1 VYNVDAAVT
10 CALPYHATPQF
21 VRLLQVLQL
30 EGTRWTVLSGV
41 KVQGAAPSRDA
52 LVRSVARD
60 SSLLALVSDAAT
72 AAAASGGARSS
83 RGVASAFFTLLL
95 AESVASMSRVPEGL
109 LPRLLPY
116 VHAGL
121 DKSAAVD
128 HHAGALIII
137 TQLASRVQ
145 LAQPLVEALLVGVA
159 KAARAPLEPHSL
171 QAALQLARTQAVD
184 TLPHHAVTY
193 LVKLPALPELLA
205 QLGRSCS
212 TDALLWPLLRALAE
226 RLGTHQ
232 THLDVLLALVRDGAV
247 HSCAELLAARLFV
260 AAGYTGASPADA
272 PTQQAAA
279 ALATASRS
287 AVVDVLR
294 ALHRRC
300 PAEVA
305 RAATGALKTLATQ
318 AAREPFA
325 AFLRDTLAGTTAQP
339 LRGHD
344 SVTLGDGLDHAM
356 ARVREAALRELAQLA
371 DGAAAVRS
379 HGAAAPADVLQQGM
393 LRDVL
398 LRRVCDPDVQVSA
411 AALSVTHLSDL
422 VADDPAL
429 FHASATCLL
438 RSVAALRTLGAKA
451 HGGKSGGHRAVAKR
465 ALKLAASTLPHR
477 TPSLRDAAAR
487 LLLELVIS
495 GGELQSLSHAA
506 RGFAASLQ
514 HPLFG
519 SLSGVAAGDDDL
531 ATPHAERR
539 ALITLGNAMSTAS
552 GELVSWARSAWPDMS
567 AHGQHT
573 LLLALLRALSSAPD
587 TETAGTIAGAAW
599 ELLLLEPATLRAQ
612 GAFSD
617 GSFEWVDGLPPQ
629 QYLDVSAVHDPSFKA
644 VLHRRLLLAAIQA
657 LPAAADD
664 DTRAD
669 VGTLGVV
676 FAALCGTPPTAVLQ
690 PHMDAVLARCS
701 AHFSS
706 RGHFLCLLVSAAPN
720 AVHEPAQATAV
731 ALLHDCISVAALPH
745 LIVALA
751 SPRRTVRKAVVD
763 VVSASAG
770 GQPKRGA
777 KVAEKRGTR
786 EGKEDALVFIE
797 ALAAEHGDALISGDG
812 AQMTQLLRVA
822 LRGAGCPPLL
832 QVLLDFLGSSAPPQS
847 YAACQIVR
855 MLFDSGSEHA
865 ASAALTP
872 LWETLCVLPPGTFQE
887 QQLQLAEGMCRLFA
901 ASATAPDGR
910 AAPAK
915 AALMRAVGET
925 GAAALRAVV
934 LSCITAD
941 VYAELSAAD
950 QDGMLAQCAL
960 LLSRDEEQ
968 ACRDAARALICRL
981 PLEGDAF
988 ARVLH
993 SACSAVCGRTAEQ
1006 ASVKKRAPRNQ
1017 QLPPACC
1024 DAQPLEVLTASLEVA
1039 TWKTMPNGAPLL
1051 ASVGEVVSVLLDIY
1065 TASRDKQEADP
1076 GFAANAG
1083 VDADVSGQPALEYRI
1098 QLALNVLT
1106 SLVQASAPGCA
1117 VQVPVTVRALREVAD
1132 AGVHKAALELLAA
1145 AACAAPE
1152 RVVSDVLDVTLAL
1165 TTKAASGV
1173 EDRASARALQD
1184 AFEAVAAC
1192 WVTSRNDG
1200 GAELLHHVV
1209 AALPAVPEH
1218 QRLPLLAA
1226 LLRSLPSP
1234 LALSLTL
1241 QLLVTPS
1248 GSTTPETLVAE
1259 ALRTL
1264 AATVCSVRPA
1274 LECFQALCGFLQRTA
1289 SGDAALISVAA
1300 DFVTQQ
1306 LRSPGH
1312 TAWVAGQGSANK
1324 QLHACFSELIAL
1336 AIGLLKRASEAQELS
1351 VGEGQSM
1358 RHSVQAVLTAMENL
1372 MAPLR
1377 FLEAVTQLF
1386 TNDDQHVQ
1394 RRALRIFLSRIRA
1407 SNASSTSVSAE
1418 HAALISPLV
1427 ALVRRTD
1434 RASIATR
1441 CTALAVLAAL
1451 IERFGQSQEFA
1462 AALLPV
1468 MPDVLSAAAHA
1479 KPLVAARSLEC
1490 VAAAV
1495 TALSTRMVPLLPAV
1509 LPVVLGIFESEA
1521 DDVSRVSAALAALTS
1536 MIVRMDSFLSP
1547 YAQRLVQLLLAP
1559 RFVTSPSAEVAQAA
1573 AAARVVLA
1581 QRVPARI
1588 LIEPLSMA
1596 WKPALDDGAASA
1608 VALLQQVT
1616 ALVEAMDTAAAA
1628 AHHESVFAFLL
1639 RCLDARRMHTAPVA
1653 LDTHALES
1661 IEGATVTAAVALVL
1675 KLSEAQFTPLFMT
1688 ALEWSRAR
1696 PESCAR
1702 PFAFFRLV
1710 SALAA
1715 ALRSVFVP
1723 FFRHLLA
1730 DAVTYLEQRPADE
1743 ARPSKK
1749 SRGASDA
1756 VGASRLA
1763 GRLRT
1768 EVVRSLSCCFLH
1780 DSVGFLDEARF
1791 NKLMAPLVLQLEL
1804 EVPAEMSADEAADAD
1819 ATLVG
1824 CIVHMAQNVRQD
1836 TLWRPLNRGVL
1847 MSTRSEQMRPRRLGL
1862 AILTQLVEHLAE
1874 EYLVLLP
1881 ETLPFLAE
1889 LMEDADEQTE
1899 AAARQLVANL
1909 SQLADEDVAEL
1920 LRA

>member
-1 VYNVDAAVT
+1 VYNVDAAVA

-60 SSLLALVSDAAT
+60 GSLLALVSDAAT
-72 AAAASGGARSS
+72 AAAAAGGARSS
-83 RGVASAFFTLLL
+83 RGVATAFFTLLL
-95 AESVASMSRVPEGL
+95 AESVASMARVPEEL

-121 DKSAAVD
+121 DKSASVD
-128 HHAGALIII
+128 HHAGALIIT
-137 TQLASRVQ
+137 TQLASRAQ
-145 LAQPLVEALLVGVA
+145 LAQPLVEALLVAVA

-171 QAALQLARTQAVD
+171 QAALQLARTQAVA

-212 TDALLWPLLRALAE
+212 TDALLRPLLRALAE

-247 HSCAELLAARLFV
+247 RGSAELLASRLFV
-260 AAGYTGASPADA
+260 AAGYADA
-272 PTQQAAA
+272 PSAGVLPQQADA
-279 ALATASRS
+279 ALAAASRAA
-287 AVVDVLR
+287 AVEVLR

-305 RAATGALKTLATQ
+305 RAATGALKTRATP
-318 AAREPFA
+318 ALREPFA
-325 AFLRDTLAGTTAQP
+325 AFLRDALAGTTAQP
-339 LRGHD
+339 LSGHD
-344 SVTLGDGLDHAM
+344 GVTLGEGLDHATL
-356 ARVREAALRELAQLA
+356 RVREAALRELAQLA
-371 DGAAAVRS
+371 DGAAAAPA
-379 HGAAAPADVLQQGM
+379 HGAAAADVLQPGV

-398 LRRVCDPDVQVSA
+398 LRRVCDSDVQVSA
-411 AALSVTHLSDL
+411 AALSVTQLADL
-422 VADDPAL
+422 VADDAAL
-429 FHASATCLL
+429 FRAGVTCLL
-438 RSVAALRTLGAKA
+438 NSVAALRTLGAKA
-451 HGGKSGGHRAVAKR
+451 QGGKSGGHRAVAKR
-465 ALKLAASTLPHR
+465 ALKLTASTLPSR

-487 LLLELVIS
+487 LLLELLLS

-514 HPLFG
+514 HPMFG
-519 SLSGVAAGDDDL
+519 SLSVTAAGDDDPAAQL
-531 ATPHAERR
+531 APQRVLA
-539 ALITLGNAMSTAS
+539 ALGSAMCAGS
-552 GELVSWARSAWPDMS
+552 GELVSWGRASWPDLS

-573 LLLALLRALSSAPD
+573 LLLALLRALSSAPAVNV
-587 TETAGTIAGAAW
+587 AGKLARTAW
-599 ELLLLEPATLRAQ
+599 ELLLLEPATLSAQ
-612 GAFSD
+612 GTFSD
-617 GSFEWVDGLPPQ
+617 DSFEWADGLPSQ
-629 QYLDVSAVHDPSFKA
+629 QYLNASAVQDPSFKA
-644 VLHRRLLLAAIQA
+644 VLYRRLLLAAIEA
-657 LPAAADD
+657 LPADDAD

-669 VGTLGVV
+669 VGTLGLA
-676 FAALCGTPPTAVLQ
+676 FSALCSTPPVAVLQ
-690 PHMDAVLARCS
+690 PHLDAVLARGS

-706 RGHFLCLLVSAAPN
+706 RHHFLCLLVSAAPN
-720 AVHEPAQATAV
+720 AVQEPAQATAV
-731 ALLHDCISVAALPH
+731 ALLRDDISHAALPH
-745 LIVALA
+745 LLVALA
-751 SPRRTVRKAVVD
+751 SPRRTVRKAAVD
-763 VVSASAG
+763 VLSASAG
-770 GQPKRGA
+770 GQPKRGS
-777 KVAEKRGTR
+777 KVAEKRGAR
-786 EGKEDALVFIE
+786 EDKTDALAFI
-797 ALAAEHGDALISGDG
+797 AAWTAEHGDVLVSGDG
-812 AQMTQLLRVA
+812 AQMAQLLPA
-822 LRGAGCPPLL
+822 SLRAAGCPPLE
-832 QVLLDFLGSSAPPQS
+832 QVLLDFLGSSAQLQP
-847 YAACQIVR
+847 YAASQTVR
-855 MLFDSGSEHA
+855 MLCDSGAEHA

-872 LWETLCVLPPGTFQE
+872 LWESLCVRAADAFHE
-887 QQLQLAEGMCRLFA
+887 QHLQLAEGMCRLFA
-901 ASATAPDGR
+901 AAAAAPDGR
-910 AAPAK
+910 AAAAK
-915 AALMRAVGET
+915 AALMRAVGDT
-925 GAAALRAVV
+925 GAADLRVAV
-934 LSCITAD
+934 LTCITAD
-941 VYAELSAAD
+941 VYATLSASD
-950 QDGMLAQCAL
+950 QDGVLAQCAL
-960 LLSRDEEQ
+960 LLSRDEQ
-968 ACRDAARALICRL
+968 QTCRDAARALVCRL

-993 SACSAVCGRTAEQ
+993 SACSAVRGRAADQ
-1006 ASVKKRAPRNQ
+1006 ASVKKRAPRDQ
-1017 QLPPACC
+1017 QLPPACSNVE
-1024 DAQPLEVLTASLEVA
+1024 PLDVLTATLEVA
-1039 TWKTMPNGAPLL
+1039 TWKTMTSGAPLL
-1051 ASVGEVVSVLLDIY
+1051 APVSEAVSVLLDIHA
-1065 TASRDKQEADP
+1065 ASREKQAADP
-1076 GFAANAG
+1076 GAVADAG
-1083 VDADVSGQPALEYRI
+1083 VDADASGRPALEYRI

-1106 SLVQASAPGCA
+1106 SLVRASAPGCA

-1152 RVVSDVLDVTLAL
+1152 RVVTDVLDITLAL
-1165 TTKAASGV
+1165 TTKAASGA

-1192 WVTSRNDG
+1192 WVTARSDG
-1200 GAELLHHVV
+1200 GAELLQHVV

-1226 LLRSLPSP
+1226 LLRALPSP

-1248 GSTTPETLVAE
+1248 GPATPEAPVAE

-1289 SGDAALISVAA
+1289 SGVAA
-1300 DFVTQQ
+1300 SIPVAAEFVTQQ

-1312 TAWVAGQGSANK
+1312 VAWVAGQGGANK
-1324 QLHACFSELIAL
+1324 QLHACFTELIAL
-1336 AIGLLKRASEAQELS
+1336 AIGLLKRASEAQEPS
-1351 VGEGQSM
+1351 GGEGQRM
-1358 RHSVQAVLTAMENL
+1358 RHSVQAVLTAMESL
-1372 MAPLR
+1372 MAPLP
-1377 FLEAVTQLF
+1377 FMEAVTQLF
-1386 TNDDQHVQ
+1386 TNNDQYVQ
-1394 RRALRIFLSRIRA
+1394 RRALRIVLNRIRA
-1407 SNASSTSVSAE
+1407 SSAPTASVSAE
-1418 HAALISPLV
+1418 HAALIGPLV

-1434 RASIATR
+1434 KASMATR
-1441 CTALAVLAAL
+1441 CTALTVLAAL
-1451 IERFGQSQEFA
+1451 IERFGQSAEFA

-1468 MPDVLSAAAHA
+1468 MPDVLSAAAHS
-1479 KPLVAARSLEC
+1479 KPLVAVRGLEC

-1495 TALSTRMVPLLPAV
+1495 SALSTRMVPLLPTIM
-1509 LPVVLGIFESEA
+1509 PVVLGIFESEG
-1521 DDVSRVSAALAALTS
+1521 DDASRVTAALAAVTA
-1536 MIVRMDSFLSP
+1536 MIVRIDSFLSP
-1547 YAQRLVQLLLAP
+1547 FAQRLVQLLLAP
-1559 RFVTSPSAEVAQAA
+1559 RFVTNSSAEVAQAA
-1573 AAARVVLA
+1573 AAARVALA

-1588 LIEPLSMA
+1588 LIEPLTTA
-1596 WKPALDDGAASA
+1596 WKAALDDGAASA

-1616 ALVEAMDTAAAA
+1616 VLVEAMDAAAAA
-1628 AHHESVFAFLL
+1628 AHHESVFGFLL
-1639 RCLDARRMHTAPVA
+1639 RCLDARRLYGAAPGS
-1653 LDTHALES
+1653 LDAAALES
-1661 IEGATVTAAVALVL
+1661 IEGATVAAAVALVL

-1696 PESCAR
+1696 PEGCAR

-1723 FFRHLLA
+1723 FFRHLLT
-1730 DAVTYLEQRPADE
+1730 DAVTYLEQRAVDE

-1749 SRGASDA
+1749 SRGASDTA
-1756 VGASRLA
+1756 RASRLA
-1763 GRLRT
+1763 CRLRT

-1804 EVPAEMSADEAADAD
+1804 EVPADLSADEAADAD
-1819 ATLVG
+1819 AALVD
-1824 CIVHMAQNVRQD
+1824 CVVHMAQNVRQD

-1847 MSTRSEQMRPRRLGL
+1847 MSTRSEQTRPRRLGL

-1909 SQLADEDVAEL
+1909 SLLADEDVAEL
-1920 LRA
+1920 LRG